1 MDRLD
6 DFMLSKMMERLLDG
20 IIPPE
25 KELEYITGL
34 LLEASRIIP
43 DKKDLIKINTLY
55 AEIIGKC
62 YLYSMFYEKLYG
74 DP

>member
-1 MDRLD
+1 MDRID
-6 DFMLSKMMERLLDG
+6 DIRTSKMMENLLDG

-25 KELEYITGL
+25 SELEYTTNL
-34 LLEASRIIP
+34 LIEASRIIP
-43 DKKDLIKINTLY
+43 DKKDLIKINTMY

-62 YLYSMFYEKLYG
+62 YLYTIFYEKLYG

>member
-1 MDRLD
+1 MDRHD
-6 DFMLSKMMERLLDG
+6 DIKTSKMMERLLDG

-25 KELEYITGL
+25 NELEYITDL
-34 LLEASRIIP
+34 LIEASTIIP
-43 DKKDLIKINTLY
+43 DKKDLIKITTLY

-62 YLYSMFYEKLYG
+62 YLYAMFYEKLYG